1 MNTSDAEKIKEQVT
15 ELEREILR
23 AMCGGSLAPAQ
34 IEAAREALREYAW
47 RDEEHRVVFE
57 ALARVRNADAIPLRQ
72 QLPAHATRMGFP
84 DVNWPLYFDPIP
96 QQRTARNFGLQELLR
111 QLLQITDHHMNNEQ
125 FRKAPARAN

>member
-23 AMCGGSLAPAQ
+23 AMCGGAIAPAQ

-57 ALARVRNADAIPLRQ
+57 ALARARNADAIPLRE

-84 DVNWPLYFDPIP
+84 EVNWPLYFNSIP
-96 QQRTARNFGLQELLR
+96 QQRAARNFGLQELLR
-111 QLLQITDHHMNNEQ
+111 QLLQITDHQ
-125 FRKAPARAN
+125 